1 MLDLDLAVSI
11 KRLSVAFV
19 PLMLGIILHEVAH
32 GWAALKRGD
41 PTAAMLG
48 RLTLNPVPHIDPMG
62 LFVFVLT
69 SLTGPFVFGWAK
81 PVPINPRNF
90 RNIVKDTMLVS
101 FAGPA
106 TNFLLA
112 TFFAILLRLLI
123 SLFPLGE
130 WQGNTFWDFFFL
142 MFQTG
147 VIVNVGLGWL
157 NLMPIP
163 PLDGSKILWGVLP
176 PKLGFQYM
184 QLERYGFILLI
195 LLWTDRSVVPGV
207 IAGLM
212 VLPVVY
218 TNTLAG
224 IRETD
229 ARLLEMAAV
238 FRVPPAKR
246 VRYLYVPA
254 ALPYFRSACTVGL
267 GLCWKSGVAAEV
279 IGITSGSIG
288 EALYNA
294 KILFS
299 TAELLAW
306 TVVIVLLSLAFER
319 LFLWGLARVES
330 VLLERSGT

>member
-1 MLDLDLAVSI
+1 MLDIDLAVSI

-106 TNFLLA
+106 TNFLLSIG
-112 TFFAILLRLLI
+112 FAVLLRLLI
-123 SLFPLGE
+123 EFFPLGE
-130 WQGNTFWDFFFL
+130 WQGNTVWDFFFL

-147 VIVNVGLGWL
+147 VVVNIGLGWL

-176 PKLGFQYM
+176 PKLGLQYM
-184 QLERYGFILLI
+184 QLERYGFLVLI
-195 LLWTDRSVVPGV
+195 LLLMTGALGYVLYPLIQFSV
-207 IAGLM
+207 
-212 VLPVVY
+212 
-218 TNTLAG
+218 NT
-224 IRETD
+224 
-229 ARLLEMAAV
+229 V
-238 FRVPPAKR
+238 FS
-246 VRYLYVPA
+246 L
-254 ALPYFRSACTVGL
+254 
-267 GLCWKSGVAAEV
+267 
-279 IGITSGSIG
+279 
-288 EALYNA
+288 
-294 KILFS
+294 
-299 TAELLAW
+299 
-306 TVVIVLLSLAFER
+306 IVLS
-319 LFLWGLARVES
+319 
-330 VLLERSGT
+330 

>member
-1 MLDLDLAVSI
+1 MWHSGVCFKRRYVMVYGIFAFFGICRPFSVDLPAKTERVWLFKVPIKERNVPLLISVIIIIALTGLDQLTKHLATVYLAPVGAMPFIPGVMELRYVLNDGAAFSMLADAEWGRVFLIVVTGLALAALAAALRWVEVLL
-11 KRLSVAFV
+11 R
-19 PLMLGIILHEVAH
+19 PLMLTIKSIPVASFIIL
-32 GWAALKRGD
+32 ALMWLRSAGNL
-41 PTAAMLG
+41 A
-48 RLTLNPVPHIDPMG
+48 
-62 LFVFVLT
+62 VF
-69 SLTGPFVFGWAK
+69 
-81 PVPINPRNF
+81 I
-90 RNIVKDTMLVS
+90 S
-101 FAGPA
+101 F
-106 TNFLLA
+106 
-112 TFFAILLRLLI
+112 
-123 SLFPLGE
+123 
-130 WQGNTFWDFFFL
+130 
-142 MFQTG
+142 
-147 VIVNVGLGWL
+147 
-157 NLMPIP
+157 
-163 PLDGSKILWGVLP
+163 
-176 PKLGFQYM
+176 
-184 QLERYGFILLI
+184 
-195 LLWTDRSVVPGV
+195 
-207 IAGLM
+207 LM

-229 ARLLEMAAV
+229 TRLLEMAAV